1 MEERNYASYAIWPVL
16 ALALALL
23 ILDPCQKAPKRWS
36 GTKNRICA

>member
-1 MEERNYASYAIWPVL
+1 MEERNYASYAIWPV
-16 ALALALL
+16 LALALL